1 MCIRDSCETHARAFP
16 RKNHRKK
23 KERARFAFLS
33 SSLSRA
39 KAREKSARAA
49 PKQRDF
55 FVFAFS
61 TINTLRVLHSLTYSN
76 RQTDIFE
83 RKEDLQKKKKKKKR
97 KKNTRDFYF
106 LDDGFDDDDD
116 DVVVPGDFDARKENT
131 PSCAHGL
138 AHRDS
143 GVFFHDR
150 TRAR

>member
-1 MCIRDSCETHARAFP
+1 MSLRIQPRAYGPTACVRYRVLVLPFILP
-16 RKNHRKK
+16 LHSHP
-23 KERARFAFLS
+23 LV
-33 SSLSRA
+33 
-39 KAREKSARAA
+39 AA

-61 TINTLRVLHSLTYSN
+61 TINTLRVLHRSLTQQ
-76 RQTDIFE
+76 QTDKTSSKGKTFK
-83 RKEDLQKKKKKKKR
+83 RKKKKKKKR
-97 KKNTRDFYF
+97 KKEKKIREIFF

-116 DVVVPGDFDARKENT
+116 DDVVVVPGDFDARKENT

-143 GVFFHDR
+143 GIFFHDR